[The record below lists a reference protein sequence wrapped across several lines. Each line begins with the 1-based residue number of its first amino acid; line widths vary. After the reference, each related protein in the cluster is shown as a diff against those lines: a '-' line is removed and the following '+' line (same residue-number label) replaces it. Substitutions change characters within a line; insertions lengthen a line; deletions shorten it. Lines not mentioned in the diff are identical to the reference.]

1 MKTSNRSRKLRQV
14 SRSIDSQANIVLQ
27 DKSVFSGIAIG
38 SRKKVVG
45 EICLIGGGWG
55 IVDNIKIESKVR
67 INPMTYV
74 TKSIKKPGTY
84 SGGSI
89 VLEHSK
95 WLRHITIQKKRFD
108 D

>member
-1 MKTSNRSRKLRQV
+1 MDNL
-14 SRSIDSQANIVLQ
+14 IL
-27 DKSVFSGIAIG
+27 IAHNVQIG
-38 SRKKVVG
+38 KHCVIAGHTAIAGSTVIG
-45 EICLIGGGWG
+45 EECLIGGGCG

>member
-1 MKTSNRSRKLRQV
+1 MPREGVGV
-14 SRSIDSQANIVLQ
+14 S
-27 DKSVFSGIAIG
+27 
-38 SRKKVVG
+38 VG
-45 EICLIGGGWG
+45 VRVEEHEGRPLHGHRPNGPPLPAREGGGCG

-95 WLRHITIQKKRFD
+95 WLKHITIQKKRFD